1 MPGITRTD
9 RTVHNIKLGASRIP
23 LPRKIFVR
31 NVAPTIHLAGST
43 YECQGRRKAS
53 NFAQSLLRLLRL
65 HRKIEQEA
73 ATRRVDHDEASRVIP
88 YSALLRPRF
97 VNRAKGPPRKSFS

>member
-31 NVAPTIHLAGST
+31 DVAPTIHLAGST

-53 NFAQSLLRLLRL
+53 SFARSLLSLLRL
-65 HRKIEQEA
+65 HRETQQRA
-73 ATRRVDHDEASRVIP
+73 AREEWITLRLLESPTLRFCDHAWWT
-88 YSALLRPRF
+88 AQ
-97 VNRAKGPPRKSFS
+97 